1 MKDYYEKVKKILIA
15 KPDTRDD
22 DMKLYAYMVYHLVGL
37 QPNIGFYEA
46 IFNHEKHGLPSYE
59 SITRA
64 RRKVQENEPTLRGK
78 KYLKRLE
85 RQEEYRQYY
94 AEN

>member
-15 KPDTRDD
+15 KPDTQDD
-22 DMKLYAYMVYHLVGL
+22 DMKLYAYMVYNVVGL
-37 QPNIGFYEA
+37 APSVGFYEA
-46 IFNHEKHGLPSYE
+46 VFNHTKYGLPSYE
-59 SITRA
+59 SVTRA

-78 KYLKRLE
+78 RYLKRLE